1 MLIEGDA
8 KGLEVVCAAYLSG
21 DKVLCEEL
29 HNKVDIH
36 GDNQRTFGLPTRL
49 ISKTFLFRILYGG
62 TEFGFIKDSDFNY
75 ISNKID
81 YWKEVISK
89 FYEKYKGLE
98 KWHLWLVKTAI
109 DTGGY
114 ISPTGRRFS
123 YKPYLNKQGEYQW
136 PRTQIL
142 NFPVQS
148 FGADLMSIARISAHR
163 RLKQQVLFINSV
175 HDSILVDSPDEIVY
189 HVCPVLEDVFVDIP
203 KNFRKIFNKAFDLPM
218 TGEIKYGHDWKNMV
232 EYKKP

>member
-21 DKVLCEEL
+21 DKVLYEEL

-36 GDNQRTFGLPTRL
+36 GDNQRTFGLPSRL
-49 ISKTFLFRILYGG
+49 VAKKFKFRILYGG
-62 TEFGFIKDSDFNY
+62 TEFGFINDSDFN
-75 ISNKID
+75 
-81 YWKEVISK
+81 WISK
-89 FYEKYKGLE
+89 SPDFWRDIIEKYYTKYEGIK
-98 KWHLWLVKTAI
+98 KWHEFLLREAMA
-109 DTGGY
+109 TGKY
-114 ISPTGRRFS
+114 ISPTGRRYI
-123 YKPYLNKQGEYQW
+123 YKPYLKRGEYVW

-142 NFPVQS
+142 NYPVQG